1 MSICLSDLIKL
12 YFFGYSDNV
21 RRRYNKEDLG
31 EKVDDSM
38 KKVAVFN
45 DLSGF
50 GKCSL
55 TAAIPVLSALRVT
68 CHPVPTAVLT
78 GQGGYPIF
86 YCQDLTELLP
96 KYTEA
101 WQKNEASF
109 DGIYSGYLTGPSQ
122 LDSFQEFCET
132 FRKEDT
138 FLLVDPV
145 MGDNGRVY
153 RIFSQE
159 LLEKM
164 KEVTAMAKLITPNLT
179 EACLLADMDFE
190 EISAIQ
196 ESQELL
202 EKVEEI
208 GKTLVERANGMQEV
222 IITGVKA
229 KEGKDTFIYNVLVS
243 ETECFH
249 TRCHFFEK
257 SFSGTGDLFASTMC
271 GLKMQ
276 GVSTKKA
283 MEIAGEFLYRS
294 IADTMNENTSGNDGI
309 LFEKNL
315 FYLMKEGLIL

>member
-1 MSICLSDLIKL
+1 MGDCLSDLIKL

-21 RRRYNKEDLG
+21 REGYNREELR
-31 EKVDDSM
+31 EKVDDWM
-38 KKVAVFN
+38 KNVAVFN

-55 TAAIPVLSALRVT
+55 TAAIPVLSVLGVT

-78 GQGGYPIF
+78 GQGGYPVF
-86 YCQDLTELLP
+86 YYQDLTKLLP
-96 KYTEA
+96 KYTKA
-101 WQKNEASF
+101 WKKNEAKL
-109 DGIYSGYLTGPSQ
+109 DGIYSGYLTGPEQ
-122 LDSFQEFCET
+122 LECFQEFCAT
-132 FRKEDT
+132 FRHENT

-153 RIFSQE
+153 RIFSPE

-164 KEVTAMAKLITPNLT
+164 KEITAKANLITPNLT
-179 EACLLADMDFE
+179 EACLLADMDFKE
-190 EISAIQ
+190 VTSIKEPSL
-196 ESQELL
+196 LL
-202 EKVEEI
+202 EKVKEI
-208 GKTLVERANGMQEV
+208 GKKLEERAKGNQEI
-222 IITGVKA
+222 IITGVKT
-229 KEGKDTFIYNVLVS
+229 KEGNDTFIYNVLVS
-243 ETECFH
+243 KEEFFH

-283 MEIAGEFLYRS
+283 MKIAGEFLYRS

-315 FYLMKEGLIL
+315 FYLMKEGLQA